1 MAGNLSKERSYLIT
15 PLIFVSLIHVTDL
28 PEVAKHFTHANQ
40 DQDHDERA
48 PSARHTCL
56 LPPRPFS
63 HLFKLSPVAAE
74 ILVDIQQNGSPTHL
88 RRKKP
93 SAPPVVGL
101 VYQVGTERLT
111 PTPGRTAGKEGLL
124 IFTATTAKAQPKARK
139 MSCKG

>member
-88 RRKKP
+88 RRKKAFGSP
-93 SAPPVVGL
+93 SCWFGL
-101 VYQVGTERLT
+101 PSRNRKANTDTRKDSRE
-111 PTPGRTAGKEGLL
+111 GRTAHFHSHHCEGTTQSKENEL
-124 IFTATTAKAQPKARK
+124 
-139 MSCKG
+139 